1 LVHAHAVQ
9 DKSLVASVNSFPRHR
24 CVADVMT
31 KRVHVASPMTPFKLL
46 VRLIEENRISAVP
59 IVDQRGVAVGLVSE
73 GDLILKERTEELE
86 ASTDLLHLR
95 RHLTDRAKAQG
106 LTAAEV
112 MTSPAIT
119 IGADNRLA
127 DAARLMHERN
137 VRQLVVVDDRGKIA
151 GIVSRSDVLQV
162 FLRSDDDLRAEIVDG
177 IIPSLM
183 LTSDDSVGVNVSYS
197 VVTLDG
203 SVDRKSDV
211 EILGRLTRAVD
222 GVVGV
227 TNNLNYRWDDTVRE
241 ALAVW

>member
-1 LVHAHAVQ
+1 VS
-9 DKSLVASVNSFPRHR
+9 SLPRHR
-24 CVADVMT
+24 TVADVMT

-46 VRLIEENRISAVP
+46 VRLIEENRISAIP

-73 GDLILKERTEELE
+73 ADLLFKERMEELE
-86 ASTDLLHLR
+86 TSTGLLHHQR
-95 RHLTDRAKAQG
+95 RQKERAKAEG
-106 LTAAEV
+106 LAAADI

-119 IGADNRLA
+119 IRTDGRLV

-162 FLRSDDDLRAEIVDG
+162 FLRTDEEVRDDIVDG
-177 IIPSLM
+177 ILPALM
-183 LTSDDSVGVNVSYS
+183 FTSDDAIGVDVKYS
-197 VVTLDG
+197 VVTLEG
-203 SVDRKSDV
+203 KVDRKTDV

-227 TNNLNYRWDDTVRE
+227 VNGLTYRWDDTVQE
-241 ALAVW
+241 ALPVW